1 MNNPGEISERLLDWF
16 AATRRDLPWRRTYD
30 PYQVWISEV
39 MLQQTQ
45 MDRVVPFFLR
55 WLARFPD
62 VAAVAESELAELI
75 GYWEGLGYYSRVR
88 TLHQSA
94 RQIVN
99 RHDGRLP
106 DRYEELLALP
116 GIGPYTAGA
125 IMSIAFNRDY
135 PAVDGNVKR
144 VLARLDDL
152 TAPSG
157 SKELEA
163 QCQQRAGELLP
174 SGRARDFNQALMEL
188 GALVCLPRQ
197 PGCATCP
204 LAQLCLAYH
213 RGCMHMRPVKG
224 KRVEI
229 IPLFRVAA
237 VVFLGDRLL
246 IRCRPLEGRWGGL
259 WEFPDFPVRPE
270 ANGAQEAERLVQ
282 QETGCTIRVV
292 EDLGEIVS
300 GFTNHKLTTRA
311 YLCRTDAPALRTGE
325 STPGEWQW
333 LPSAEAFALA
343 YSSAHRQIMEL
354 LRKSS
359 GTKHEGEFHP
369 T

>member
-1 MNNPGEISERLLDWF
+1 MSKPGEISGRLLEWF
-16 AATRRDLPWRRTYD
+16 TASRRDLPWRRTYD

-55 WLARFPD
+55 WLGRFPD

-88 TLHQSA
+88 TLHQGA
-94 RQIVN
+94 RQIVD
-99 RHDGRLP
+99 RHGGLLP
-106 DRYEELLALP
+106 NRYEELLALP

-152 TAPSG
+152 TLPSG
-157 SKELEA
+157 TKELEE
-163 QCQQRAGELLP
+163 CCRQRAGELLP

-188 GALVCLPRQ
+188 GAMLCLPRR
-197 PGCATCP
+197 PGCSSCP
-204 LAQLCLAYH
+204 LTHHCLAH
-213 RGCMHMRPVKG
+213 QRGCVEMRPVKG
-224 KRVEI
+224 KRVPI
-229 IPLFRVAA
+229 IPQFRLAA
-237 VVFLGDRLL
+237 VILWDDRLL

-259 WEFPDFPVRPE
+259 WEFPDFPVGLEE
-270 ANGAQEAERLVQ
+270 ANATREVERLVQ
-282 QETGCTIRVV
+282 EETGCTIRVV
-292 EDLGEIVS
+292 EDLGEVVS

-311 YLCRTDAPALRTGE
+311 YLCRIDNAALRTGE
-325 STPGEWQW
+325 PSTTDWQW
-333 LPSAEAFALA
+333 LPATEAFALA
-343 YSSAHRQIMEL
+343 YSSAHRKIIKRL
-354 LRKSS
+354 LKRC
-359 GTKHEGEFHP
+359 
-369 T
+369 